1 MTTDKQ
7 RLAAPLQLRY
17 GSGLML
23 AGDGVRLMDA
33 IAQQGSINRAAQ
45 AVGISYRTA
54 WQRVESLNN
63 LAESALVARATGG
76 KGGGGTRLTPAGER
90 LLALYRDMER
100 EHQQFLQR
108 LSARVG
114 DAGELLPT
122 LGRIAMQTSARNQFH
137 GRIGAVEHG
146 AVNAE
151 VQLDIGGGN
160 IITAIVTEASIDRLQ
175 LTVGGDAVAII
186 KASNV
191 ILAGDAAIVTSAR
204 NRLCGEV
211 ARLERGAVN
220 SDVVIDIGDSKS
232 VGAIVTNVSVE
243 RLGLRQGAS
252 VCALIKASSVILAT
266 PG

>member
-1 MTTDKQ
+1 MSTDKQ
-7 RLAAPLQLRY
+7 HLEAPLQLHY
-17 GSGLML
+17 GSGLLL
-23 AGDGVRLMDA
+23 AGDGVRLMQA
-33 IAQQGSINRAAQ
+33 IAEHGSINRAAK
-45 AVGISYRTA
+45 AAGISYRTA

-76 KGGGGTRLTPAGER
+76 KGGGGTQLTAAGER

-100 EHQQFLQR
+100 EHQQYLQR

-114 DAGELLPT
+114 AAGELLPT

-137 GRIGAVEHG
+137 GRIVAVEHG

-151 VQLDIGGGN
+151 VQLDIGAGHV
-160 IITAIVTEASIDRLQ
+160 ITAIVTEASVERLQ
-175 LTVGGDAVAII
+175 LAVGGHAVAII

-191 ILAGDAAIVTSAR
+191 ILTGDENIVTSAR
-204 NRLCGEV
+204 NRLCGRV

-220 SDVVIDIGDSKS
+220 SDVAIDIGDSKS
-232 VGAIVTNVSVE
+232 VGAIVTNASAE
-243 RLGLRQGAS
+243 RLGLHQGAPM
-252 VCALIKASSVILAT
+252 CALIKASSVILAL